1 MDDSQGV
8 ALRPLDSASL
18 SDPGGCR
25 RAKRTNSPPIKLQ
38 KLNPLFPVSLPLSND
53 QSRRRQYNP
62 RGKIDS
68 TMNEQ
73 ETPLTDQ
80 TSPAEEGQSGVE
92 NDVTAEQVESDL
104 NVLDDEVSKLNE
116 EKAQIHDQLL
126 RTMADFQNFRKRT
139 QQEQGL
145 IRQYATE
152 SLIMTLLPV
161 MDNFERTVAAAEKG
175 APIESLISGVRAT
188 EKQFRFIIEQQGI
201 SRIKSVGQPYDSDL
215 HEAIGTVPGTEHPS
229 ETIIEEVEPGYKMGD
244 KVIRH
249 SKVRVAE

>member
-1 MDDSQGV
+1 
-8 ALRPLDSASL
+8 
-18 SDPGGCR
+18 
-25 RAKRTNSPPIKLQ
+25 
-38 KLNPLFPVSLPLSND
+38 
-53 QSRRRQYNP
+53 
-62 RGKIDS
+62 
-68 TMNEQ
+68 MNEP
-73 ETPLTDQ
+73 ETPTQEQQIPDE
-80 TSPAEEGQSGVE
+80 TGQSGPE
-92 NDVTAEQVESDL
+92 SDATGDQVERDL
-104 NVLDDEVSKLNE
+104 NVLDDEVSKLAE

-201 SRIKSVGQPYDSDL
+201 TKIQSVGQPYDSDL
-215 HEAIGTVPGTEHPS
+215 HEAIGTVSGTDHPS
-229 ETIIEEVEPGYKMGD
+229 ETVVEEVEPGYKMGD

>member
-1 MDDSQGV
+1 
-8 ALRPLDSASL
+8 
-18 SDPGGCR
+18 
-25 RAKRTNSPPIKLQ
+25 
-38 KLNPLFPVSLPLSND
+38 
-53 QSRRRQYNP
+53 
-62 RGKIDS
+62 
-68 TMNEQ
+68 MNEP

-80 TSPAEEGQSGVE
+80 DSPVEAESKEAQPPQGTEASA
-92 NDVTAEQVESDL
+92 DQVEGDFQL
-104 NVLDDEVSKLNE
+104 LDDHVSKLTE

-161 MDNFERTVAAAEKG
+161 MDNFERTVVAAEKG

-201 SRIKSVGQPYDSDL
+201 TKIASVGQPYDSDL
-215 HEAIGTVPGTEHPS
+215 HEAIGTVKSDDFPS
-229 ETIIEEVEPGYKMGD
+229 ETVVEEVEPGYKMGD

>member
-1 MDDSQGV
+1 MN
-8 ALRPLDSASL
+8 L
-18 SDPGGCR
+18 
-25 RAKRTNSPPIKLQ
+25 
-38 KLNPLFPVSLPLSND
+38 
-53 QSRRRQYNP
+53 
-62 RGKIDS
+62 
-68 TMNEQ
+68 TMNEP
-73 ETPLTDQ
+73 ETPLKDQ
-80 TSPAEEGQSGVE
+80 ESPVETETQETQSPEGTEASA
-92 NDVTAEQVESDL
+92 DQVESDL
-104 NVLDDEVSKLNE
+104 NILDSEVSKLTE

-175 APIESLISGVRAT
+175 APMESLITGVKAT

-201 SRIKSVGQPYDSDL
+201 SKIQAVGHPYDSDL

-229 ETIIEEVEPGYKMGD
+229 ETVVEEVEPGYKMGD

>member
-1 MDDSQGV
+1 MPS
-8 ALRPLDSASL
+8 LRQSVE
-18 SDPGGCR
+18 SDGCYWSSITPKVFFGG
-25 RAKRTNSPPIKLQ
+25 Q
-38 KLNPLFPVSLPLSND
+38 LNPEAANHFSAWVSHGTC
-53 QSRRRQYNP
+53 Q
-62 RGKIDS
+62 GKIHL

-73 ETPLTDQ
+73 ETPLQDQ
-80 TSPAEEGQSGVE
+80 NTPGDSQLEEATTGEGS
-92 NDVTAEQVESDL
+92 DASAEQVAEDL
-104 NVLDDEVSKLNE
+104 DVLDTEVSKLTE

-175 APIESLISGVRAT
+175 APIESLITGVKAT
-188 EKQFRFIIEQQGI
+188 EKQFRFIIEQQGVSKI
-201 SRIKSVGQPYDSDL
+201 QCVGQPYDSDL
-215 HEAIGTVPGTEHPS
+215 HEAIGTVDSDKPS
-229 ETIIEEVEPGYKMGD
+229 ETVIEEVEPGYKMGD

-249 SKVRVAE
+249 SKVRVAK

>member
-1 MDDSQGV
+1 M
-8 ALRPLDSASL
+8 
-18 SDPGGCR
+18 
-25 RAKRTNSPPIKLQ
+25 
-38 KLNPLFPVSLPLSND
+38 NP
-53 QSRRRQYNP
+53 
-62 RGKIDS
+62 

-73 ETPLTDQ
+73 ETPLTDPN
-80 TSPAEEGQSGVE
+80 SPAVDAAAGVE
-92 NDVTAEQVESDL
+92 NEVTAEQVESDL
-104 NVLDDEVSKLNE
+104 NVLDDEVSKLTE

-201 SRIKSVGQPYDSDL
+201 TKIASVGQPYDSDL
-215 HEAIGTVPGTEHPS
+215 HEAIGTVKSDDFPS
-229 ETIIEEVEPGYKMGD
+229 ETVVEEVEPGYKMGD

>member
-1 MDDSQGV
+1 M
-8 ALRPLDSASL
+8 
-18 SDPGGCR
+18 
-25 RAKRTNSPPIKLQ
+25 
-38 KLNPLFPVSLPLSND
+38 NP
-53 QSRRRQYNP
+53 
-62 RGKIDS
+62 

-80 TSPAEEGQSGVE
+80 KSPAEEGKTDVE
-92 NDVTAEQVESDL
+92 NEVTAEQVESDL
-104 NVLDDEVSKLNE
+104 NVLDDEVSKLTE

-139 QQEQGL
+139 QQEQGI

-161 MDNFERTVAAAEKG
+161 MDNFERTVVAAEKG

-201 SRIKSVGQPYDSDL
+201 TKIPCVGQPYDSDL
-215 HEAIGTVPGTEHPS
+215 HEAIGTVQTDEFPPE
-229 ETIIEEVEPGYKMGD
+229 IVVEEVEPGYKMGD

-249 SKVRVAE
+249 SKVRVAQ